1 MKKFI
6 SILFIFVY
14 LFSFQEF
21 RQVFKLPT
29 LVEHIV
35 KHRIENGEFSLVNFL
50 NHHYFSGN
58 VMDNDYAQDQKLP
71 FKQIDFTQFSTIVFV
86 VESLSDLKIETPK
99 RLFTENNKFFIYKN
113 DFISE
118 FQYSIFQPPEILM

>member
-58 VMDNDYAQDQKLP
+58 VMDNDYAQDQRLP

>member
-6 SILFIFVY
+6 SILFISVY
-14 LFSFQEF
+14 LSSFQEF
-21 RQVFKLPT
+21 RQVFKLPN

-86 VESLSDLKIETPK
+86 VESLSDLKTENPK
-99 RLFTENNKFFIYKN
+99 RLFTENKNFFISKH

>member
-1 MKKFI
+1 
-6 SILFIFVY
+6 
-14 LFSFQEF
+14 
-21 RQVFKLPT
+21 
-29 LVEHIV
+29 
-35 KHRIENGEFSLVNFL
+35 
-50 NHHYFSGN
+50 
-58 VMDNDYAQDQKLP
+58 MDNDYAQDQKLP

-86 VESLSDLKIETPK
+86 VESFSDLKIETLK

>member
-6 SILFIFVY
+6 SILFISVY

-21 RQVFKLPT
+21 RQVLKLPN
-29 LVEHIV
+29 LVEHII
-35 KHRIENGEFSLVNFL
+35 KHSIESDNFSITNFL
-50 NHHYFSGN
+50 QHHYFSGN

-71 FKQIDFTQFSTIVFV
+71 FKHIDFTNFSTSVFV
-86 VESLSDLKIETPK
+86 VESFNHLKIEAPIN
-99 RLFTENNKFFIYKN
+99 LFTEKKNFSIYKN

-118 FQYSIFQPPEILM
+118 FHYSIFQPPENLM